1 MQMTE
6 SEIVRRYEHGSE
18 KPVKMIQILAELNA
32 CPKKDI
38 REILE
43 NHGCKV
49 PHYGNRYTGKVF
61 GKSYKGGKKVEKTD
75 NVKEALENAATTS
88 EPVIA
93 PLRCQPSEPVEIWTD
108 NTPPAIIDLVHARM
122 TEIDEK
128 MKPLEMEL
136 EDMAAEYNILK
147 AWLEGRV

>member
-6 SEIVRRYEHGSE
+6 SEIVRRYEHGGE

-38 REILE
+38 RAILE

-49 PHYGNRYTGKVF
+49 PHYGNRYTGKV
-61 GKSYKGGKKVEKTD
+61 

-93 PLRCQPSEPVEIWTD
+93 PLRCQPPEPVEILAD
-108 NTPPAIIDLVHARM
+108 NTPPAIIDIVHARM

>member
-6 SEIVRRYEHGSE
+6 SEIVRRYEHGVE

-32 CPKKDI
+32 CQKKDI
-38 REILE
+38 RAILE
-43 NHGCKV
+43 NHGCKG
-49 PHYGNRYTGKVF
+49 PHYGNRYTGKV
-61 GKSYKGGKKVEKTD
+61 

>member
-32 CPKKDI
+32 CQKKDI

-49 PHYGNRYTGKVF
+49 PHYGNRYTGKV
-61 GKSYKGGKKVEKTD
+61 

-93 PLRCQPSEPVEIWTD
+93 PLCCQPSEPVEIWTD

-128 MKPLEMEL
+128 MKPIEMEL

-147 AWLEGRV
+147 AWLEGKL